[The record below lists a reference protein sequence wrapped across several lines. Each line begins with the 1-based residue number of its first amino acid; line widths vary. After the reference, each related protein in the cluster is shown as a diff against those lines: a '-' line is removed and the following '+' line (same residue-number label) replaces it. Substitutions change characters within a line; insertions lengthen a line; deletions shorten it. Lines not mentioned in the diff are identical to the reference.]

1 MIAAVNNC
9 QVLIWDWWDTFV
21 EPSKLMKVK
30 SSYNWKRNSRQLP
43 RRVRN
48 YKFSQSYLKVGPG
61 SGYRVSLLIAAII
74 FGASMYCWSL
84 KGESHCTGESHA
96 TTVSRSRSFAS
107 FFLHESHILEPI
119 EMSAFSHIH
128 SLTNLKLFFRVLQ
141 LCLGILK
148 GLQHDSAIKSLL
160 PLFDSSRLWS
170 IEKTWNQL
178 ATEQYSQFKTIK
190 HQCIFLVEHTE
201 F

>member
-1 MIAAVNNC
+1 MWLMPKEASKTSRSGNSCGMWFSFKRSAIHWCSRNDSCNQ

-96 TTVSRSRSFAS
+96 TTVSRSGILLVSFCT
-107 FFLHESHILEPI
+107 SHI
-119 EMSAFSHIH
+119 S
-128 SLTNLKLFFRVLQ
+128 
-141 LCLGILK
+141 
-148 GLQHDSAIKSLL
+148 
-160 PLFDSSRLWS
+160 
-170 IEKTWNQL
+170 
-178 ATEQYSQFKTIK
+178 
-190 HQCIFLVEHTE
+190 
-201 F
+201 